1 MKNGGEHKNSSR
13 LLGSRSHQFAIA
25 ANKQWKQRVSL
36 DGRKLTLHC
45 LKEWVRNGFGCLTN
59 QIHGLLQ
66 SYDLGRCCFRSAA
79 VQKMLTY
86 NPSVINGLQMIFM
99 IRLIHLML
107 TFGLSF
113 IRNRWEVVR
122 SLRKFAFEN
131 DLSPLAMQAA
141 ANRCGQHKGFRA
153 YKLPTPDYVL

>member
-1 MKNGGEHKNSSR
+1 METTCGPEPGWEKAHTPLPQGMG
-13 LLGSRSHQFAIA
+13 
-25 ANKQWKQRVSL
+25 
-36 DGRKLTLHC
+36 D
-45 LKEWVRNGFGCLTN
+45 EWVWLPHDLH

-79 VQKMLTY
+79 VQKMLTNQPFCNKWFELY
-86 NPSVINGLQMIFM
+86 DLYDSFNSPHAHFWFI
-99 IRLIHLML
+99 IHPDY
-107 TFGLSF
+107 
-113 IRNRWEVVR
+113 RWEVVR

-153 YKLPTPDYVL
+153 YKLPTPDYVPTHFKLAIT